1 MNKYL
6 LILGVLSVFLIAAC
20 GQQTTTTTTTTQPVP
35 APGVEPSEVEET
47 VVAGDDDLPEEP
59 TAPADEP
66 AEADTSDVKEFAITA
81 KQFDF
86 TPSTITVK
94 EGDKVKLTITT
105 LDSGIAS
112 GHGFTLSAFGVS
124 ERLTPGKTTI
134 VEFTADKKGTF
145 TFFCNVVCGSGHG
158 GMRGKLV
165 VE

>member
-1 MNKYL
+1 MGGWKMNKFL

-35 APGVEPSEVEET
+35 APGVEPGEVEET

-59 TAPADEP
+59 TAPAAPSLGVVEIDM
-66 AEADTSDVKEFAITA
+66 TA
-81 KQFDF
+81 KKWEF

-94 EGDKVKLTITT
+94 EGSEVKLNIRSVDVT
-105 LDSGIAS
+105 
-112 GHGFTLSAFGVS
+112 HGFRIAEFGVS
-124 ERLTPGKTTI
+124 ETLSPGKTVT

-145 TFFCNVVCGSGHG
+145 SFFCTVFCGSGHS
-158 GMRGKLV
+158 GMRGQLV